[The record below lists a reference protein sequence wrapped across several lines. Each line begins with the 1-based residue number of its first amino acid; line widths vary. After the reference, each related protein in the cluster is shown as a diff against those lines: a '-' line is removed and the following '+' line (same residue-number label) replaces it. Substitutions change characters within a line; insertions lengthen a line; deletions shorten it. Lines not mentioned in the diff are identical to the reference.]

1 MKSAYE
7 LAMERLAKSDPA
19 KGKPLTAAQK
29 ARLAE
34 LDRVY
39 QGKWAERE
47 ILLKKQLDEAYAEAD
62 RAALRLEADQNAHGL
77 GWKGRLRL
85 GRGGRDAQQQGS
97 YK

>member
-19 KGKPLTAAQK
+19 AGKPLTPEKK

-39 QGKWAERE
+39 QGKLAERE
-47 ILLKKQLDEAYAEAD
+47 IFLKQQLNQALAERKADEVEKIRKQMAGERARIEEERDEEKERVR
-62 RAALRLEADQNAHGL
+62 RAR
-77 GWKGRLRL
+77 
-85 GRGGRDAQQQGS
+85 
-97 YK
+97 